1 MAVNAWYTEVFI
13 INERAG
19 RIAQWYG
26 SEVVGW
32 VGWVLAP

>member
-1 MAVNAWYTEVFI
+1 MAVNAWHTEVFI

-26 SEVVGW
+26 SECMVY
-32 VGWVLAP
+32 